1 MLEGAEGF
9 GLGRSKQLRCTC
21 IQVWIRTYIINKPLK
36 GVRGIS
42 QTKRHDADVVLSNM
56 DLSGMY
62 QVDLDK
68 AGLSA
73 KLEAKSLMCRPVG

>member
-9 GLGRSKQLRCTC
+9 GLRRSKQLRCTC
-21 IQVWIRTYIINKPLK
+21 MQVWIRTYIINKPLK
-36 GVRGIS
+36 GVSGIL
-42 QTKRHDADVVLSNM
+42 QAKRHDADVVLSNM

-68 AGLSA
+68 DGLST
-73 KLEAKSLMCRPVG
+73 KLETKSLICRPVG

>member
-1 MLEGAEGF
+1 MN
-9 GLGRSKQLRCTC
+9 

-36 GVRGIS
+36 GVSGIS
-42 QTKRHDADVVLSNM
+42 QAKKHDADVVLSNM

-68 AGLSA
+68 DGLSA
-73 KLEAKSLMCRPVG
+73 KLEAKSSMCRPVR